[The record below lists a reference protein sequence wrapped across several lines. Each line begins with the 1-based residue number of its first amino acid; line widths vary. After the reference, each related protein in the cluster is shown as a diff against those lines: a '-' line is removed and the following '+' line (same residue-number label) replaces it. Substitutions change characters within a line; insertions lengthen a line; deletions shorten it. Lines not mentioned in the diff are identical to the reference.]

1 MNRID
6 RLFTAKKHNVLNIYF
21 TAGFP
26 GLQDTLPLLSRL
38 QECGADMVEVG
49 IPFSDSLADGP
60 VIQQSNQ
67 QALQN
72 GMSLKLL
79 FSQLKHMRDT
89 IGLPVILMGSL
100 NPVLQYGIR
109 KFLQSCSD
117 TGIDGVILPD
127 LPLDEYEAGYAELFE
142 EYGIYMVF
150 LATPETTDKRLKQ
163 IDAASRGFIYAVSSS
178 STTGTQQN
186 LQGQEEYFRRL
197 EQAGLRN
204 PVLVGFGIRDR
215 DTFEAACRHT
225 NGAVIG
231 TAFIRAISD
240 APDPDEA
247 AAAFIGGVRG

>member
-6 RLFTAKKHNVLNIYF
+6 HLFASKKQDVLNIYF

-38 QECGADMVEVG
+38 QDCGADMVEVG

-67 QALQN
+67 QALHN

-79 FSQLKHMRDT
+79 FSQLKGMRDRVQ
-89 IGLPVILMGSL
+89 IPVILMGSL

-109 KFLQSCSD
+109 EFLQSCSD
-117 TGIDGVILPD
+117 TGVDGVILPD
-127 LPLDEYEAGYAELFE
+127 LPVDEYEAGYARLFE
-142 EYGIYMVF
+142 EYGVYMIF
-150 LATPETTDKRLKQ
+150 LVTPETTDKRLKQ

-186 LQGQEEYFRRL
+186 LQGQEDYFRRL

-204 PVLVGFGIRDR
+204 PVLVGFGIRDK
-215 DTFEAACRHT
+215 DTFRAACRHT

-231 TAFIRAISD
+231 TAFIRAI
-240 APDPDEA
+240 AEATNPAEA
-247 AAAFIGGVRG
+247 AATFVAGIRG